1 MNNLKKYGLYIG
13 IGVIGILLGGLLF
26 GGHDTETHTMSETE
40 QTGGID
46 QHVAESHTDED
57 GNVIYSCSMHPS
69 VRQNEPGDCPICG
82 MELIEVQDN
91 STASG
96 NPNELTMSLAAV
108 KLAEIET
115 SLVRSG
121 NPVSTIYLP
130 GKVMADQN
138 KVSSVTAL
146 FGGRIVNLYVDYE
159 GAYVRKGQKIASI
172 YSPELVSAQ
181 QELLQAA
188 KFKDQNPVLYKSAK
202 RKLALWELTTETI
215 EGIETSGEIKTEID
229 IVSPATGYVTKLN
242 VSREDY
248 VNRGTMMYMVADLS
262 SVWVMFDAY
271 ESDLSLVEEGQTI
284 NFTTATYPGEKFEG
298 TVSFVDPSVNNM
310 TRTADV
316 RVKASNPNQKLKPNM
331 LAEGILTAEISKERS
346 LLIPKSAVLW
356 TGPRSIVFVH
366 LPDTEKP
373 TFIAREV
380 TLGKRVGNQ
389 YIILEGLEAG
399 EEVVTH
405 GNFKLDGAAQLAD
418 KFSMMNRMP
427 GTGANRTG
435 HEGHTMGPENSG
447 EMQMNSEPVNGKM
460 NDYSEHQDMQMENQD
475 HSNHNMEMTEED
487 HSEHQNMETPM
498 KPVSSEFKSQLY
510 DVLKEYL
517 VLKNA
522 LVESDNSGVSS
533 AAKEI
538 QSQLENVDMS
548 LVKGEMHMKWM
559 DHLAVLSKSANEL
572 SETNDLKIQRAK
584 FLKLSEML
592 IKSVKTFGVTGV
604 VYQQFC
610 PMTNGGK
617 GGYWLSESEEIKN
630 PYFGEQM
637 LKCGETITKIES

>member
-1 MNNLKKYGLYIG
+1 MNNLKKYGLYIA
-13 IGVIGILLGGLLF
+13 IGVVGVILGGLLF
-26 GGHDTETHTMSETE
+26 GGHDTETHTMRQTE

-46 QHVAESHTDED
+46 QHVADSHTDED

-115 SLVRSG
+115 SVVRSG
-121 NPVSTIYLP
+121 NPVSTIYMP
-130 GKVMADQN
+130 GKVIADQN
-138 KVSSVTAL
+138 KVSSVTSHVA
-146 FGGRIVNLYVDYE
+146 GRIINLYVDYV
-159 GAYVRKGQKIASI
+159 GAYVKQGQKIASL
-172 YSPELVSAQ
+172 YSPELISAQ
-181 QELLQAA
+181 QEFLQTVE
-188 KFKDQNPVLYKSAK
+188 FKDQNPILYKSAK
-202 RKLALWELTTETI
+202 RKLELLELPTKTI
-215 EGIETSGEIKTEID
+215 ENIENSGKIMTEIN
-229 IVSPATGYVTKLN
+229 IVSQATGYVTKLN
-242 VSREDY
+242 VTRQEH
-248 VNRGTMMYMVADLS
+248 VKRGTVLFEVADLS

-284 NFTTATYPGEKFEG
+284 NFTTATHLGEKFEG

-310 TRTADV
+310 SRTADV
-316 RVKASNPNQKLKPNM
+316 RVKANNPNQKLKPNM
-331 LAEGILTAEISKERS
+331 LAEGILTAEVSNERS
-346 LLIPKSAVLW
+346 LLVPKSAVLW
-356 TGPRSIVFVH
+356 TGPRSIVFVQ
-366 LPDTEKP
+366 LSETEKP

-435 HEGHTMGPENSG
+435 HEGHTMGVENSD
-447 EMQMNSEPVNGKM
+447 EMEMNSPAM
-460 NDYSEHQDMQMENQD
+460 NKKSI
-475 HSNHNMEMTEED
+475 NMEMSEED
-487 HSEHQNMETPM
+487 HSEHNMEMDM
-498 KPVSSEFKSQLY
+498 KPVSSEFKSQLNE
-510 DVLKEYL
+510 VLKEYL
-517 VLKNA
+517 VLKDA
-522 LVESDNSGVSS
+522 LVMSDVSKTSTS
-533 AAKEI
+533 AKKI
-538 QSQLENVDMS
+538 QNRLDNVDMT
-548 LVKGEMHMKWM
+548 LVKGDMHVKWM
-559 DHLAVLSKSANEL
+559 SHLGKISNSGANIAKAQNL
-572 SETNDLKIQRAK
+572 DVQRAE
-584 FLKLSEML
+584 FLTLSAAL
-592 IKSVKTFGVTGV
+592 IESVKIFGVNGV

-610 PMTNGGK
+610 PMTDGGK
-617 GGYWLSESEEIKN
+617 GGYWLSETEEIKN
-630 PYFGEQM
+630 PYLSEKM

>member
-13 IGVIGILLGGLLF
+13 IGVVGVILGGLLF

-121 NPVSTIYLP
+121 KPVSKIYMP

-138 KVSSVTAL
+138 KVSSVTSHVA
-146 FGGRIVNLYVDYE
+146 GRIINLYVDYV
-159 GAYVRKGQKIASI
+159 GAYVKQGQKIASL
-172 YSPELVSAQ
+172 YSPELISAQ
-181 QELLQAA
+181 QEFLQTVE
-188 KFKDQNPVLYKSAK
+188 FKEQNPALYKSAK
-202 RKLALWELTTETI
+202 RKLELLELPTKTI
-215 EGIETSGEIKTEID
+215 ENIEDSGKIMTEIN
-229 IVSPATGYVTKLN
+229 IVSQATGYVTKLN
-242 VSREDY
+242 VTRQEH
-248 VNRGTMMYMVADLS
+248 VKRGTVLFEVADLS
-262 SVWVMFDAY
+262 IVWVMFDAY
-271 ESDLSLVEEGQTI
+271 ESDLSLIEEGQTI

-298 TVSFVDPSVNNM
+298 TVSFVNPSVNNIS
-310 TRTADV
+310 RTADV
-316 RVKASNPNQKLKPNM
+316 RVKANNPTQKLKPNM
-331 LAEGILTAEISKERS
+331 LAEGILTAEVSNERS
-346 LLIPKSAVLW
+346 LLVPKSAVLW
-356 TGPRSIVFVH
+356 TGPRSIAFVQ

-435 HEGHTMGPENSG
+435 HEGHTMGTENSG
-447 EMQMNSEPVNGKM
+447 EMQMNSEPRNGKM
-460 NDYSEHQDMQMENQD
+460 NDHSEHQDMQMENQN
-475 HSNHNMEMTEED
+475 HSNHNMDMTEDD
-487 HSEHQNMETPM
+487 HSEHQNMETQM
-498 KPVSSEFKSQLY
+498 NPVSSEFKSQLN

-517 VLKNA
+517 VLKDA
-522 LVESDNSGVSS
+522 LVASDNSGVSS

-538 QSQLENVDMS
+538 QTQLENVDMS

-559 DHLAVLSKSANEL
+559 DHLSVLSKSANEL
-572 SETNDLKIQRAK
+572 SETNDLKIQRAE
-584 FLKLSEML
+584 FLKLSETL
-592 IKSVKTFGVTGV
+592 IESVKTFGVTGV

-610 PMTNGGK
+610 PMTDGGK

>member
-1 MNNLKKYGLYIG
+1 MKNLKKYGLYVG
-13 IGVIGILLGGLLF
+13 IGVIGILLGAFIF
-26 GGHDTETHTMSETE
+26 GGHETETHTMD
-40 QTGGID
+40 QPDQMD
-46 QHVAESHTDED
+46 QHVADNHTDEN
-57 GNVIYSCSMHPS
+57 GEIVYYCSMHPS
-69 VRQNEPGDCPICG
+69 VRQNEPGDCPICS
-82 MELIEVQDN
+82 MELIPEVN
-91 STASG
+91 NTTASG
-96 NPNELTMSLAAV
+96 DPNELTMSLAAM

-115 SLVRSG
+115 SVVRSG

-298 TVSFVDPSVNNM
+298 TVSFVEPSVNNM

-316 RVKASNPNQKLKPNM
+316 RVKANNPNQKLKPNM
-331 LAEGILTAEISKERS
+331 LAEGILTANISNQKS

-356 TGPRSIVFVH
+356 TGPRSVVFVQV
-366 LPDTEKP
+366 PETEEP

-380 TLGKRVGNQ
+380 TLGKRVGNH
-389 YIILEGLEAG
+389 YIILEGLESG

-418 KFSMMNRMP
+418 KFSMMNRNP

-435 HEGHTMGPENSG
+435 HEGHTMGVEGSDEMEMSSPTMNKNSL
-447 EMQMNSEPVNGKM
+447 
-460 NDYSEHQDMQMENQD
+460 
-475 HSNHNMEMTEED
+475 NMEEDQED
-487 HSEHQNMETPM
+487 HSGHNMNMEE
-498 KPVSSEFKSQLY
+498 KEISSEFKSQLNE
-510 DVLKEYL
+510 VLKEYL
-517 VLKNA
+517 ILKDA
-522 LVESDNSGVSS
+522 LVMSDVSKVS
-533 AAKEI
+533 ASAKNI
-538 QSQLENVDMS
+538 QNRLDKVDMT
-548 LVKGEMHMKWM
+548 LVKGDMHLKWM
-559 DHLAVLSKSANEL
+559 SHLGKISNSGANIAKAQ
-572 SETNDLKIQRAK
+572 SVDAQRAE
-584 FLKLSEML
+584 FLTLSAAL
-592 IKSVKTFGVTGV
+592 IESVKTFGVNGV

-610 PMTNGGK
+610 PMTDGGK

>member
-13 IGVIGILLGGLLF
+13 IGVMGILLGALLF
-26 GGHDTETHTMSETE
+26 GGTETEVKL
-40 QTGGID
+40 QTPD
-46 QHVAESHTDED
+46 EHVAESHTDED
-57 GNVIYSCSMHPS
+57 GNVIYTCSMHPS
-69 VRQNEPGDCPICG
+69 VRQSEPGNCPICG
-82 MELIEVQDN
+82 MELIEAEDN
-91 STASG
+91 STTSG
-96 NPNELTMSLAAV
+96 DSNELTMSLAAM

-115 SLVRSG
+115 SIVRSG
-121 NPVSTIYLP
+121 NPVSTIYMP

-138 KVSSVTAL
+138 KVSSVTSHVA
-146 FGGRIVNLYVDYE
+146 GRIINLYVDYV
-159 GAYVRKGQKIASI
+159 GAYVKQGQKIASL
-172 YSPELVSAQ
+172 YSPELISAQ
-181 QELLQAA
+181 QEFLQTVEY
-188 KFKDQNPVLYKSAK
+188 KEQNPMLYKSAK
-202 RKLALWELTTETI
+202 RKLELLELPISTI
-215 EGIETSGEIKTEID
+215 EKIEESGHIMTEIN
-229 IVSPATGYVTKLN
+229 IVSQATGYVTKLN
-242 VSREDY
+242 VTRQEH
-248 VNRGTMMYMVADLS
+248 VKRGSVLFEVADLS

-284 NFTTATYPGEKFEG
+284 NFTTATHPGEKFEG
-298 TVSFVDPSVNNM
+298 TVSFVEPSVNNL

-316 RVKASNPNQKLKPNM
+316 RVKANNPNQKLKPNI
-331 LAEGILTAEISKERS
+331 LAEGILTAEISNERS
-346 LLIPKSAVLW
+346 LLVPKSAVLW
-356 TGPRSIVFVH
+356 TGPRSIVFVQ

-399 EEVVTH
+399 DEVVTH

-435 HEGHTMGPENSG
+435 HEGHTMGTENSG
-447 EMQMNSEPVNGKM
+447 EMQMNSEPVNGNM
-460 NDYSEHQDMQMENQD
+460 N
-475 HSNHNMEMTEED
+475 D
-487 HSEHQNMETPM
+487 HSEHQNMETENNQ
-498 KPVSSEFKSQLY
+498 VSSEFKSQLNE
-510 DVLKEYL
+510 VLREYL
-517 VLKNA
+517 VLKDA
-522 LVESDNSGVSS
+522 LVASDNSGVSS

-559 DHLAVLSKSANEL
+559 DHLAVLSKLANMIF
-572 SETNDLKIQRAK
+572 ETNDLKVQRAE
-584 FLKLSEML
+584 FLKLSETL

-610 PMTNGGK
+610 PMTNNEK
-617 GGYWLSESEEIKN
+617 GGYWLSETKEIKN